1 MMPAGGNTQ
10 GGLDLQLEVQIET
23 TRSNGDA
30 MRLSRSSS
38 RHSYW
43 SLAQM
48 LTHHTENGCN
58 LRPGDL
64 LATGT
69 QSGPTD
75 GEKGC
80 LMELSHNGRVPIR
93 LSNGETRAMLA
104 RPAST
109 NADIRW
115 PKASVIPLFTGDA
128 GAIMQSSST
137 FQTINASGSASF
149 RSTA

>member
-1 MMPAGGNTQ
+1 
-10 GGLDLQLEVQIET
+10 
-23 TRSNGDA
+23 
-30 MRLSRSSS
+30 
-38 RHSYW
+38 
-43 SLAQM
+43 M

-93 LSNGETRAMLA
+93 LSNGETRAMLEDGDTVILRA
-104 RPAST
+104 WGEREGFVRIALVENTHRLRQAVRNIRAFLLAGSNQAQPASLSE
-109 NADIRW
+109 A
-115 PKASVIPLFTGDA
+115 ASP
-128 GAIMQSSST
+128 
-137 FQTINASGSASF
+137 
-149 RSTA
+149 